1 MPALAPSVHLRRG
14 SRDIHIRCS
23 TSADG
28 DFHIERDPIALR
40 HRRQAFERGRWTQL
54 DEVHGTTVHVVEEP
68 GQHDFAVGDAA
79 VTWCLDAVLGV
90 WVGDCAPVVLVGD
103 HGVAAVHAGWRGA
116 LDGILQR
123 AVAALGEERVEA
135 VLGPCI
141 AACCNEFGPD
151 LLQQFVDRFGPVVEG
166 TTSWGTPSLDLP
178 AVTRAALAEVGVP
191 LTDLSSCTRCHP
203 ERYFSHRR
211 GQLQRQVMTVRMM
224 EAE

>member
-1 MPALAPSVHLRRG
+1 MPAIAPSVHLRRG
-14 SRDIHIRCS
+14 RRDIHIRCS
-23 TSADG
+23 TIADG
-28 DFHIERDPIALR
+28 DFHIERDSVALQ

-54 DEVHGTTVHVVEEP
+54 DEVHGTTVRVVDEP

-79 VTWCLDAVLGV
+79 VTHCMGAVLSV
-90 WVGDCAPVVLVGD
+90 WVGDCAPLVLVGD
-103 HGVAAVHAGWRGA
+103 RGVAAVHAGWRGA
-116 LDGILQR
+116 LDGVIQI
-123 AVAALGEERVEA
+123 AAAALGEDRVEA

-141 AACCNEFGPD
+141 HSCCNEFGTD
-151 LLQQFVDRFGPVVEG
+151 LLQRFVERCGPDVAG

-178 AVTRAALAEVGVP
+178 AVVRAALAEVGVP
-191 LTDLSSCTRCHP
+191 LADLSSCTRCHP